1 MKEEDIRLELFT
13 VQQVRDWLKTGVG
26 ERGLSEE
33 VISRTRAWSIIHNP
47 YATDDLNIV
56 SAIFVNDEVAA
67 YTHLFPDESRGERM
81 YWNTTLYCNPKYEG
95 RGYAAIVIGQF
106 CELYG
111 DRYFD
116 LNAAAASVAN
126 LKFCGLNIAYVPYYE
141 LTGKTIH
148 GNGLKA
154 YMARWKERIEY
165 ARTNRKAEL
174 IKEIKEANFRVQ
186 YTTFVSDKVYAFIKS
201 HSDNDVFLR
210 SQEMFNWILQYSL
223 MVESPLTN
231 RVERESQFSS
241 TRAQFHIYGV
251 EVYEGKELIGFY
263 ILIVSEKTT
272 DVSYVYC
279 AKEHEQG
286 VFLSIAEHILHFG
299 KSQVVTMHKPLMQFI
314 KGYKIFTKTIE
325 RKKSFAYPEG
335 FVYDGSKEIQSGDG
349 DNLT

>member
-1 MKEEDIRLELFT
+1 MEENIRLELFT

-111 DRYFD
+111 ERYFD

-126 LKFCGLNIAYVPYYE
+126 LKFCGLNVEYVPQYI
-141 LTGKTIH
+141 LSGKAIR
-148 GNGLKA
+148 GKGFIADL
-154 YMARWKERIEY
+154 ARMQEKIQY
-165 ARTNRKAEL
+165 AFTNRKSAL
-174 IKEIKEANFRVQ
+174 IKDIKAAD
-186 YTTFVSDKVYAFIKS
+186 YTIKYTSFVNDSVYAFIKA
-201 HSDNDVFLR
+201 HSTNDVFLR
-210 SQEMFNWILQYSL
+210 SQEMFTWILQYPL
-223 MVESPLTN
+223 MQDSPLAEKVSRDSEFT
-231 RVERESQFSS
+231 S
-241 TRAQFHIYGV
+241 TRATFHMYGV
-251 EVYEGKELIGFY
+251 EVYRQNELIGFY
-263 ILIVSEKTT
+263 ILNISERGI
-272 DVSYVYC
+272 DVSYIYC
-279 AKEHEQG
+279 SADYED
-286 VFLSIAEHILHFG
+286 VVCLSIAEHILHYNC
-299 KSQVVTMHKPLMQFI
+299 PLLISTNVRLVQYMMR
-314 KGYKIFTKTIE
+314 YKLYAKCM
-325 RKKSFAYPEG
+325 RYMKSFAYPNG
-335 FVYDGSKEIQSGDG
+335 FTYDASKAMQSGDG

>member
-1 MKEEDIRLELFT
+1 MEEDIRLELFT

-111 DRYFD
+111 GHYFD

-126 LKFCGLNIAYVPYYE
+126 LKFCGLKVEYVPQYI
-141 LTGKTIH
+141 LSGKAIRGH
-148 GNGLKA
+148 NIKA
-154 YMARWKERIEY
+154 LLAKLNEKIEY
-165 ARTNRKAEL
+165 ARTNRKSDL
-174 IKEIKEANFRVQ
+174 IRDIKIAD
-186 YTTFVSDKVYAFIKS
+186 YSIKYAPYVSDKVYAFIKD
-201 HSDNDVFLR
+201 HSSNDIFLR
-210 SQEMFNWILQYSL
+210 SQEMFNWILNYSL
-223 MVESPLTN
+223 MQESPIVN
-231 RVERESQFSS
+231 RVGRDSAFTS
-241 TRAQFHIYGV
+241 TRAAFHIYGV
-251 EVYEGKELIGFY
+251 EVYEEDELIGFY
-263 ILIVSEKTT
+263 ILNVSEKIV
-272 DVSYVYC
+272 DVSYIYC
-279 AKEHEQG
+279 SKDNERK

-299 KSQVVTMHKPLMQFI
+299 KPQAQTMNNHFVRFLQ
-314 KGYKIFTKTIE
+314 GYRLYTKTNLYQ
-325 RKKSFAYPEG
+325 RSFSYPQG
-335 FVYDGSKEIQSGDG
+335 FLYDSSKAIQTGDG

>member
-1 MKEEDIRLELFT
+1 MEEDIRLELFT

-95 RGYAAIVIGQF
+95 RGYAAIVMGQF
-106 CELYG
+106 CEIYG
-111 DRYFD
+111 ERYFD

-126 LKFCGLNIAYVPYYE
+126 LKFCGLKIAYVPQYM
-141 LTGKTIH
+141 LSGRAIH
-148 GNGLKA
+148 GDSWRARL
-154 YMARWKERIEY
+154 ARWKEQLEL

-174 IKEIKEANFRVQ
+174 IKDINAASYRIQ
-186 YTTFVSDKVYAFIKS
+186 YTTFVSDKVYAFIKA

-210 SQEMFNWILQYSL
+210 SQEIFNWILNYPL
-223 MVESPLTN
+223 MIDSPIIN
-231 RVERESQFSS
+231 KVGHDSVFSS
-241 TRAQFHIYGV
+241 TRAAFHIYGV

-263 ILIVSEKTT
+263 ILNVSEKIV
-272 DVSYVYC
+272 DVSYIYC
-279 AKEHEQG
+279 AKDGEKK
-286 VFLSIAEHILHFG
+286 VFLSLAEHILHFN
-299 KSQVVTMHKPLMQFI
+299 KPQVLMSNERLVHFLH
-314 KGYKIFTKTIE
+314 GYNIYTLTSLI
-325 RKKSFAYPEG
+325 KKSFAYPQG
-335 FVYDGSKEIQSGDG
+335 FVYDASKEMQSGDG

>member
-1 MKEEDIRLELFT
+1 MEENIRLELFT
-13 VQQVRDWLKTGVG
+13 VQQVRDWLKTGKG

-106 CELYG
+106 CEIYG
-111 DRYFD
+111 DYYFD

-154 YMARWKERIEY
+154 CLARWKERIEY
-165 ARTNRKAEL
+165 ARTNRKADL
-174 IKEIKEANFRVQ
+174 IKDISSANYRIQ
-186 YTTFVSDKVYAFIKS
+186 YTTFVNDKVYAFIKS

-210 SQEMFNWILQYSL
+210 SREMFNWILQYSL
-223 MVESPLTN
+223 MVESPLTK

-241 TRAQFHIYGV
+241 TRAQFHMYGV
-251 EVYEGKELIGFY
+251 EVYQGKELIAFY
-263 ILIVSEKTT
+263 ILNVSEKAM
-272 DVSYVYC
+272 DVSYVYY
-279 AKEHEQG
+279 AKDCERE
-286 VFLSIAEHILHFG
+286 VFSSIAEHILHFG
-299 KSQVVTMHKPLMQFI
+299 KPQVVTMHKQLMQFLQE
-314 KGYKIFTKTIE
+314 YKLYTKTIA
-325 RKKSFAYPEG
+325 RRKSFSYPEG
-335 FVYDGSKEIQSGDG
+335 FVYDLSKEIQSGDG